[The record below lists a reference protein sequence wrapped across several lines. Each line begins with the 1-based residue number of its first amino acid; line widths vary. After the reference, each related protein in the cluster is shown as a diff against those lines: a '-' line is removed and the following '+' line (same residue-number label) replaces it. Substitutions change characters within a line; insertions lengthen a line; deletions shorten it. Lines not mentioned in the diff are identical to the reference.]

1 MSFKLQNRQRVDFN
15 NLIYKEIPKLLK
27 ESTKFVKNDY
37 KIEFFPYP
45 FNVSEPLTKDGT
57 IYQVIKVNCVITS
70 LKTDEK
76 VSFNLDLL
84 NLPILEELGFKI
96 RGNYIQVL
104 DSYNRKSGWSFSKST
119 NRDGTP
125 QVEATLLPIGDNVRS
140 LNIKYQNKG
149 IMVSK
154 KNKDKNDKYADIDI
168 CTFLK
173 AITGMNEIELIQM
186 FGFDNPFVLQ
196 AFNPDR
202 KKQTEIKKEN
212 FNNRN
217 DCIYMTA
224 YAFFGHKLVHE
235 DSVITDL
242 QAMLDRSLFNKNYFD
257 LGQGNLERLDNTQ
270 SFVNRAS
277 NKYLAQTITVNGKTY
292 ESGITLME
300 PLLKE
305 IDNSLIDTLKVEYN
319 NKIYTLKKFS
329 IFNFRVLGLKAAE
342 TITIGDVSFSKG
354 HTFTMD
360 DLQVLNDSDL
370 SCIEVIDT
378 NNNKIKVIRRTDAS
392 KLYVEDLYTAISILF
407 DNINGFDT
415 FGSDYELTNRVVV
428 PFDKKVCE
436 ILTSHLKMICNTLEN
451 SLSAASSSNTA
462 LPEFFNDFSLD
473 KAKDSRNVYDLNR
486 FISSITKTDTGTG
499 QMADTTNI
507 MASLERANK
516 VTANISAQSITDALV
531 SVQDLQ
537 NGRLDPIDS
546 PESSKIGIVHHRT
559 ILTKDDDDGNLLV
572 PFLPV
577 RDGEVVSDKPV
588 YLTAV
593 EEKDQYVA
601 EWCETFKNE
610 DGSKKQRVL
619 AKYCGNVL
627 TVDTHLVTYKEYSPL
642 ASMSPARSCI
652 PFQNHSNGKRLLMC
666 CNHQKQA
673 VPTFGACRA
682 RVGTGCE
689 SILDTGNYTAK
700 NLLQDFYD
708 CNVQMFP
715 EMKNHEDAIL
725 NSNLKLLSVETS
737 RETKTL
743 VLKVVAMESLKEKFP
758 QTTKL
763 VVPFAQKTTEKNM
776 FSYRINAVPNNVYK
790 PNDVVAYA
798 LGYSLDKKPT
808 EVFADYGGFK
818 VDKDTF
824 NSGLAMGMDL
834 TIAFKTYESS
844 TIDDAVTISNEIVMD
859 DTLSSIYMV
868 DIKHELHSDEERE
881 EVFGKLSTSD
891 NKNNFSYIKEDGLPE
906 KGTILRN
913 GDVAMTVIIKKSNSS
928 YKQKEITLTGYTE
941 GQVIDSY
948 IYEKDGS
955 KIGKV
960 ILATRATAEEGD
972 KMSGRCGNKGVIAKI
987 KPAEEMPYDPVTGR
1001 TVQVV
1006 LNPLGVPSRMNI
1018 SQLLDLVVGE
1028 AMRKKDH
1035 RIVISPF
1042 YKDDLKIVNDL
1053 AKECDVHPKYLC
1065 DGRTG
1070 KMFKRPINIGTLHM
1084 FKLVHMVNKKA
1095 HSIGSHVKVDPIFGQ
1110 PRHGQKNEGGQ
1121 SFEEMCCWCVSGVGA
1136 TKVLQDMYTVQ
1147 SDDLASK
1154 KLLAGEIRDDPS
1166 DIHIDGTNNSDFIMQ
1181 AFIRSMGCELT
1192 TVENGYEFSPLTD
1205 EMIRSLSSIPVDHVD
1220 NLHSTVIFGDAS
1232 RPEMGIRN
1240 RSKWGY
1246 IDLKCEII
1254 HPTWIVKGSLD
1265 KLILCRYKR
1274 EINIDSEKAP
1284 EEMPLG
1290 KISKDRL
1297 AAIIRSEVLVK
1308 LPEDG
1313 TRLPFVVLIDS
1324 KILGTLTEKER
1335 EQYRTGMSALVE
1347 IFKRIDVRATRDYY
1361 QRLIDKKVDNG
1372 EEADS
1377 GVIESLHYCD
1387 TFLASHSDSG
1397 ETSLAEYVISAFPVM
1412 PQSFRPIM
1420 KNLNVNGVPD
1430 FDWHYKQILNAVSDV
1445 KNKNKSQDSLLNLYR
1460 TISIFIGYE
1469 KVDRLEYQTVLLW
1482 FYGHNSTNK
1491 NHGKIREAV
1500 QKKRTICSGRSVII
1514 PMQNV
1519 QMKPTEMGVPLS
1531 MVVKMWGDRII
1542 SYIGQ
1547 HTSVDG
1553 IFKGASAQKFLDVL
1567 AAKNKTKFLSM
1578 YWEHYAKYF
1587 DIEEDRVITQF
1598 MDWITE
1604 FIEGDD
1610 SLGLDQQVVLAGRQP
1625 SLHRFSVR
1633 AFYVKIVQ
1641 SKAIQIHPLSCKGY
1655 NADFDGDTMWLV
1667 ALITEEAK
1675 KEAIEKMSPEHNFI
1689 NPKNSTII
1697 LEHSQDEVLGCYCAT
1712 MLKDNADNIGEIYED
1727 TKDFVNDLFYYSDL
1741 AQLQTDVENSVIET
1755 YNFVCY
1761 TDLATGRHYLSTAGR
1776 ILFNSL
1782 IPYGFTDKKF
1792 TNPLAFPGVDCSK
1805 YYDLAYD
1812 GLLASGSGRGPIKY
1826 CSISQICKDLFK
1838 EMGEPCIYIYQKIL
1852 EFGFFYSDL
1861 FGITLS
1867 IEDLDLKTKKKELIG
1882 KADKIKALIE
1892 KDYQKGLISAED
1904 KKDAVV
1910 KLYKETNNK
1919 IKEDLISSIPRNNNF
1934 FIIFDSGAR
1943 GNASQLMQTSGA
1955 IGILQKTATEDLE
1968 TSLTSNYT
1976 EGISSFDMHLST
1988 YSSRTGVA
1996 TTQNE
2001 TATAGHATRHAVY
2014 EAAGLEIVEYDCGKK
2029 DWWYDIEWANHR
2041 PELDKFIPTREWFN
2055 KHLLG
2060 KVTVD
2065 KETFEIFDSTLAKSD
2080 GERGIITEDSYDK
2093 LANGF
2098 HHIAVQALDELFDD
2112 DDDDDNDGTEFFGGV
2127 ALAQGISTWDVALEG
2142 KGLFTPIGMK
2152 IVGNIKEYKKL
2163 AKTSK
2168 DGGKD
2173 YYVNDRC
2180 VTVIKEKH
2188 IKELKTENGIFTFRY
2203 KMAKLSRNLL
2213 VNREGRNL
2221 PFLELHSEVFP
2232 SGHLMAV
2239 NLITE
2244 KTLDW
2249 VEENGKD
2256 TIEARIMLD
2265 CESEHGICS
2274 RCYGLGFSDAKFQE
2288 IGANVGIEAAQSI
2301 GEPAAQLTMS
2311 LVNSGGVAGESVA
2324 NGVEIVGAMLQGNLP
2339 GSILVPEIANMDG
2352 YINIIRY
2359 DDTVGIRIEP
2369 EDSETS
2375 KVCKQC
2381 MEDNQMLDCPY
2392 GRASKVACLVTN
2404 KQRATSLRVGN
2415 GQYVHAGDQ
2424 LTNGFLQ
2431 PSGEQINAR
2440 FVHPNLITSEHIP
2453 DLAKLLRTKQIIW
2466 LDCYFYTFKENN
2478 IFINPRHFEIFAR
2491 LQLFK
2496 VTVLDSNSKSLA
2508 KNNDG
2513 NNEINYL
2520 QGGRYDYSE
2529 IAKNSNKPKK
2539 FAIRTSTIDEVVTD
2553 NSGLLTALSFE
2564 DVPKLLSQFANEKRK
2579 VDIRYN
2585 NAIIGGLNIGADLEH
2600 LKTQPKMLHKPAVIQ
2615 KFKVELPDKN
2625 NSLVETF
2632 YNADTETEA
2641 LNDLDLSQ
2649 ALDDLLSMDSLGS
2662 VASDGFSSELN
2673 VDNEN
2678 DDDNTGVNESEAS
2691 STSLDAMSTF
2701 NFDFDDEED
2710 DDEVEFTGKI
2720 DNDFTKSNTML
2731 GGMDLFS
2738 QITKEPVDSNHSIET
2753 GTEINTN
2760 QEITPDLTGYF
2771 AEEKVVDS
2779 DFDDEDGEDYEINE
2793 SDLEEYIK
2801 GNDVDATPV
2810 SNSED
2815 EDVDVDVTNVDA
2827 TDVDDEDVDTAT
2839 SNISEE
2845 NHTTMK
2851 LF

>member
-1 MSFKLQNRQRVDFN
+1 MSFKLQNRQRTAFN
-15 NLIYKEIPKLLK
+15 NLIYKEIPALLK
-27 ESTKFVKNDY
+27 KSTKFVKDDY

-45 FNVSEPLTKDGT
+45 FNASEPLTKDGT
-57 IYQVIKVNCVITS
+57 VYQVVKVNCVVTA
-70 LKTDEK
+70 LKTGEK
-76 VSFNLDLL
+76 ISFNLDLL
-84 NLPILEELGFKI
+84 NLPILEDLGFKI

-119 NRDGTP
+119 TRDGT
-125 QVEATLLPIGDNVRS
+125 QQFEATLLPIGDSVRS
-140 LNIKYQNKG
+140 LNIKYLNKG

-154 KNKDKNDKYADIDI
+154 KNKDKGDKYADIDV

-173 AITGMNEIELIQM
+173 AITGMNEMELIQM

-202 KKQTEIKKEN
+202 KKQTEIKHEN

-224 YAFFGHKLVHE
+224 YAFFGSKQVSE
-235 DSVITDL
+235 NSVITDL
-242 QAMLDRSLFNKNYFD
+242 QDKIDRQLFTKSYFD
-257 LGQGNLERLDNTQ
+257 LGQGNLERLNNTQ

-277 NKYLAQTITVNGKTY
+277 NKYLAQTITVGVKTY
-292 ESGITLME
+292 EAGITLTE

-305 IDNSLIDTLKVEYN
+305 IDNSLIDTLKVEYCG
-319 NKIYTLKKFS
+319 KVYTLKKFS
-329 IFNFRVLGLKAAE
+329 IFNFRVLGLRAAE
-342 TITIGDVSFSKG
+342 VITVDEVSFSKG
-354 HTFTMD
+354 HVFTME

-370 SCIEVIDT
+370 TCIEVLD
-378 NNNKIKVIRRTDAS
+378 NNNNRIKVVRRTDAS

-428 PFDKKVCE
+428 PYDKKVCD
-436 ILTSHLKMICNTLEN
+436 IISSHLRMIYNTLEN
-451 SLSAASSSNTA
+451 SLSAASNSNTL
-462 LPEFFNDFSLD
+462 LPEFFDNFSIE
-473 KAKDSRNVYDLNR
+473 KVKDGRNVYDLNK
-486 FISSITKTDTGTG
+486 FISSITKTDSGTG
-499 QMADTTNI
+499 QMADMTNI
-507 MASLERANK
+507 MSSLEKANK
-516 VTANISAQSITDALV
+516 VTANISSQSITDALV

-559 ILTKDDDDGNLLV
+559 ILTKNDDDGNLLV
-572 PFLPV
+572 PFIPV
-577 RDGEVVSDKPV
+577 KDGEVVSDKPV

-593 EEKDQYVA
+593 EEKDQYIA
-601 EWCETFKNE
+601 EWCETFKNG

-619 AKYCGNVL
+619 ARYCGNVL

-642 ASMSPARSCI
+642 ATMSPARSCI
-652 PFQNHSNGKRLLMC
+652 PFQNHSNGKRLLMS
-666 CNHQKQA
+666 CNHHKQA

-700 NLLQDFYD
+700 DLLEDFYD
-708 CNVQMFP
+708 CNSQMFP
-715 EMKNHEDAIL
+715 EIKNHKEEIL
-725 NSNLKLLSVETS
+725 NSDLKLLSIDVG
-737 RETKTL
+737 RGTKTL
-743 VLKVVAMESLKEKFP
+743 LLKVMAMEKLGDKFP

-763 VVPFAQKTTEKNM
+763 LVPFAQKTTEKNM

-790 PNDVVAYA
+790 SSDVVAYA
-798 LGYSLDKKPT
+798 LGYSLDQKET

-818 VDKDTF
+818 VEKDTF

-868 DIKHELHSDEERE
+868 DIKHELHSDDERE
-881 EVFGKLSTSD
+881 EVFGKLSSSD
-891 NKNNFSYIKEDGLPE
+891 VRNNYPYIKEDGMPE

-913 GDVAMTVIIKKSNSS
+913 GDVVMTVIIKKGLGSH
-928 YKQKEITLTGYTE
+928 KQKEITLTGYTE
-941 GQVIDSY
+941 GQVVDAF
-948 IYEKDGS
+948 IYEKDGA

-972 KMSGRCGNKGVIAKI
+972 KMSGRHGNKGVIAKI

-1018 SQLLDLVVGE
+1018 SQLLELVVGE

-1053 AKECDVHPKYLC
+1053 AQECDVHPKYLC

-1070 KMFKRPINIGTLHM
+1070 KMFKRPINLGTLHM

-1095 HSIGSHVKVDPIFGQ
+1095 HSIGSNVKVDPIFGQ
-1110 PRHGQKNEGGQ
+1110 PRHGQKNDGGQ

-1154 KLLAGEIRDDPS
+1154 KRLLLEVRDDPS
-1166 DIHIDGTNNSDFIMQ
+1166 NVKIEGTNNSDFIMQ

-1192 TVENGYEFSPLTD
+1192 TTEHGYEFSPLTD
-1205 EMIRSLSSIPVDHVD
+1205 DMIRSLSSIPVDHPD
-1220 NLHSTVIFGDAS
+1220 NLHSSAIFGDSS
-1232 RPEMGIRN
+1232 RPEMSVRN

-1246 IDLKCEII
+1246 IDLHCEVI

-1265 KLILCRYKR
+1265 KLILCRYKK
-1274 EINIDSEKAP
+1274 EADIDSERAP

-1290 KISKDRL
+1290 KISRERFSNLIK
-1297 AAIIRSEVLVK
+1297 SEVLAK
-1308 LPEDG
+1308 LPDDNS
-1313 TRLPFVVLIDS
+1313 RLPYVVLIDP
-1324 KILGTLTEKER
+1324 KILGTLSESER
-1335 EQYRTGMSALVE
+1335 EQYKTGMSALVE
-1347 IFKRIDVRATRDYY
+1347 IFKRIDVNYTRNYY
-1361 QRLIDKKVDNG
+1361 QSLIDKKEAAG
-1372 EEADS
+1372 EESDE
-1377 GVIESLHYCD
+1377 GVIENLHLCD
-1387 TFLASHSDSG
+1387 TFLASQGDEGDS
-1397 ETSLAEYVISAFPVM
+1397 SLAEYVISAFPVM
-1412 PQSFRPIM
+1412 PQSFRPII
-1420 KNLNVNGVPD
+1420 KSLNLNGIPD
-1430 FDWHYKQILNAVSDV
+1430 FDWHYKQILNAVTDV
-1445 KNKNKSQDSLLNLYR
+1445 KNKNKSQDSLLTLYR
-1460 TISIFIGYE
+1460 AISVFIGFE
-1469 KVDRLEYQTVLLW
+1469 KVKDLEYQTILLW
-1482 FYGHNSTNK
+1482 FYGHNSVNK

-1531 MVVKMWGDRII
+1531 MVVKMWGERLI

-1547 HTSVDG
+1547 HTCEENT
-1553 IFKGASAQKFLDVL
+1553 FKGILAQKFLNVL
-1567 AAKNKTKFLSM
+1567 AAKNKTKFLEM
-1578 YWEHYAKYF
+1578 YKQYYAKYF
-1587 DIEEDRVITQF
+1587 EIDEDRIITQF

-1604 FIEGDD
+1604 FIEGDA

-1667 ALITEEAK
+1667 ALLTEEAK

-1761 TDLATGRHYLSTAGR
+1761 SDLATGRHYLSTAGR

-1792 TNPLAFPGVDCSK
+1792 TNPLGLPGIDVEK
-1805 YYDLAYD
+1805 YCDLTYD

-1826 CSISQICKDLFK
+1826 CSISQICKDLFS

-1867 IEDLDLKTKKKELIG
+1867 IEDLDLETRKKELIG
-1882 KADKIKALIE
+1882 EADKIKALIE

-1910 KLYKETNNK
+1910 KLYKNTNNK

-2041 PELDKFIPTREWFN
+2041 PELDRFIPSKEWFD

-2060 KVTVD
+2060 KLTVD
-2065 KETFEIFDSTLAKSD
+2065 KETYEVFDGTLAKSD
-2080 GERGIITEDSYDK
+2080 GEHGIITEDSYDK
-2093 LANGF
+2093 LKEGF
-2098 HHIAVQALDELFDD
+2098 HHVSVRGFNEFFDEDDFDEDD
-2112 DDDDDNDGTEFFGGV
+2112 DTEFFEGV
-2127 ALAQGISTWDVALEG
+2127 ALAQKISTWDVALEG
-2142 KGLFTPIGMK
+2142 KGLFTPVGMK
-2152 IVGNIKEYKKL
+2152 ILNNEDNLKEFKKL
-2163 AKTSK
+2163 AKVKKTVDDLEGSFSQE
-2168 DGGKD
+2168 
-2173 YYVNDRC
+2173 YIVSDRC
-2180 VTVIKEKH
+2180 ITVIKEKH
-2188 IKELKTENGIFTFRY
+2188 LKEIKTTEGTFTFRY

-2213 VNREGRNL
+2213 VGREGRNL
-2221 PFLELHSEVFP
+2221 PFLELHSEVFK
-2232 SGHLMAV
+2232 SGHIMAV
-2239 NLITE
+2239 NLITD

-2249 VEENGKD
+2249 VEEKGLD

-2274 RCYGLGFSDAKFQE
+2274 RCYGLGFSDAKLQE

-2339 GSILVPEIANMDG
+2339 GSILAPEIANMDG

-2369 EDSETS
+2369 EDCETG

-2381 MEDNQMLDCPY
+2381 MEENSMLECPY
-2392 GRASKVACLVTN
+2392 GKVSKVSCLVAN

-2415 GQYVHAGDQ
+2415 GQYVQAGDQ

-2440 FVHPNLITSEHIP
+2440 FVHPDLITSEHIP

-2496 VTVLDSNSKSLA
+2496 VTVLDSNHNALA
-2508 KNNDG
+2508 KTDDG
-2513 NNEINYL
+2513 SINFL
-2520 QGGRYDYSE
+2520 QGGRYDYSV
-2529 IAKNSNKPKK
+2529 IAKSPNKPKK
-2539 FAIRTSTIDEVVTD
+2539 FAIRTSTIEEVVTD

-2564 DVPKLLSQFANEKRK
+2564 DVPKLLAQFANEKRK
-2579 VDIRYN
+2579 VDVRYN
-2585 NAIIGGLNIGADLEH
+2585 NAIIGGLNVGANLEH

-2615 KFKVELPDKN
+2615 KFNQEKPKPNGPLI
-2625 NSLVETF
+2625 ETF
-2632 YNADTETEA
+2632 YTAGSESSSLDQ
-2641 LNDLDLSQ
+2641 LDLTG
-2649 ALDDLLSMDSLGS
+2649 ALDDLMSLGSLGS
-2662 VASDGFSSELN
+2662 VASDGGDSLN
-2673 VDNEN
+2673 LGDSL
-2678 DDDNTGVNESEAS
+2678 G
-2691 STSLDAMSTF
+2691 SLDLGENLDALAPETTEGTNLDGMNSF
-2701 NFDFDDEED
+2701 GLDFDDD
-2710 DDEVEFTGKI
+2710 DDDDDSISNDFNLEKEGIKVGGMDFFNQGLTQSAEESAPLTPSAPSTEESKESTPSTEESNRSDI
-2720 DNDFTKSNTML
+2720 NPDFTK
-2731 GGMDLFS
+2731 F
-2738 QITKEPVDSNHSIET
+2738 
-2753 GTEINTN
+2753 
-2760 QEITPDLTGYF
+2760 F
-2771 AEEKVVDS
+2771 AEEKPIP
-2779 DFDDEDGEDYEINE
+2779 DFPTEDDGEEYEINYNDDDSDDNPATEEVEEEVEEE
-2793 SDLEEYIK
+2793 SDDKEGSK
-2801 GNDVDATPV
+2801 GNK
-2810 SNSED
+2810 
-2815 EDVDVDVTNVDA
+2815 
-2827 TDVDDEDVDTAT
+2827 
-2839 SNISEE
+2839 
-2845 NHTTMK
+2845 TMS

>member
-1 MSFKLQNRQRVDFN
+1 MKR
-15 NLIYKEIPKLLK
+15 
-27 ESTKFVKNDY
+27 
-37 KIEFFPYP
+37 
-45 FNVSEPLTKDGT
+45 T
-57 IYQVIKVNCVITS
+57 IR
-70 LKTDEK
+70 K
-76 VSFNLDLL
+76 VSF
-84 NLPILEELGFKI
+84 
-96 RGNYIQVL
+96 
-104 DSYNRKSGWSFSKST
+104 
-119 NRDGTP
+119 P
-125 QVEATLLPIGDNVRS
+125 Q
-140 LNIKYQNKG
+140 K
-149 IMVSK
+149 
-154 KNKDKNDKYADIDI
+154 
-168 CTFLK
+168 
-173 AITGMNEIELIQM
+173 
-186 FGFDNPFVLQ
+186 
-196 AFNPDR
+196 
-202 KKQTEIKKEN
+202 
-212 FNNRN
+212 
-217 DCIYMTA
+217 
-224 YAFFGHKLVHE
+224 
-235 DSVITDL
+235 
-242 QAMLDRSLFNKNYFD
+242 
-257 LGQGNLERLDNTQ
+257 
-270 SFVNRAS
+270 
-277 NKYLAQTITVNGKTY
+277 
-292 ESGITLME
+292 
-300 PLLKE
+300 
-305 IDNSLIDTLKVEYN
+305 
-319 NKIYTLKKFS
+319 
-329 IFNFRVLGLKAAE
+329 
-342 TITIGDVSFSKG
+342 
-354 HTFTMD
+354 
-360 DLQVLNDSDL
+360 
-370 SCIEVIDT
+370 
-378 NNNKIKVIRRTDAS
+378 
-392 KLYVEDLYTAISILF
+392 
-407 DNINGFDT
+407 
-415 FGSDYELTNRVVV
+415 
-428 PFDKKVCE
+428 
-436 ILTSHLKMICNTLEN
+436 
-451 SLSAASSSNTA
+451 
-462 LPEFFNDFSLD
+462 
-473 KAKDSRNVYDLNR
+473 
-486 FISSITKTDTGTG
+486 
-499 QMADTTNI
+499 
-507 MASLERANK
+507 
-516 VTANISAQSITDALV
+516 
-531 SVQDLQ
+531 
-537 NGRLDPIDS
+537 
-546 PESSKIGIVHHRT
+546 
-559 ILTKDDDDGNLLV
+559 
-572 PFLPV
+572 
-577 RDGEVVSDKPV
+577 
-588 YLTAV
+588 
-593 EEKDQYVA
+593 
-601 EWCETFKNE
+601 
-610 DGSKKQRVL
+610 
-619 AKYCGNVL
+619 
-627 TVDTHLVTYKEYSPL
+627 
-642 ASMSPARSCI
+642 
-652 PFQNHSNGKRLLMC
+652 
-666 CNHQKQA
+666 
-673 VPTFGACRA
+673 
-682 RVGTGCE
+682 
-689 SILDTGNYTAK
+689 
-700 NLLQDFYD
+700 
-708 CNVQMFP
+708 
-715 EMKNHEDAIL
+715 
-725 NSNLKLLSVETS
+725 
-737 RETKTL
+737 
-743 VLKVVAMESLKEKFP
+743 
-758 QTTKL
+758 
-763 VVPFAQKTTEKNM
+763 
-776 FSYRINAVPNNVYK
+776 
-790 PNDVVAYA
+790 
-798 LGYSLDKKPT
+798 
-808 EVFADYGGFK
+808 
-818 VDKDTF
+818 
-824 NSGLAMGMDL
+824 
-834 TIAFKTYESS
+834 
-844 TIDDAVTISNEIVMD
+844 
-859 DTLSSIYMV
+859 
-868 DIKHELHSDEERE
+868 
-881 EVFGKLSTSD
+881 
-891 NKNNFSYIKEDGLPE
+891 
-906 KGTILRN
+906 
-913 GDVAMTVIIKKSNSS
+913 
-928 YKQKEITLTGYTE
+928 
-941 GQVIDSY
+941 
-948 IYEKDGS
+948 
-955 KIGKV
+955 
-960 ILATRATAEEGD
+960 
-972 KMSGRCGNKGVIAKI
+972 
-987 KPAEEMPYDPVTGR
+987 
-1001 TVQVV
+1001 
-1006 LNPLGVPSRMNI
+1006 
-1018 SQLLDLVVGE
+1018 
-1028 AMRKKDH
+1028 
-1035 RIVISPF
+1035 
-1042 YKDDLKIVNDL
+1042 
-1053 AKECDVHPKYLC
+1053 
-1065 DGRTG
+1065 
-1070 KMFKRPINIGTLHM
+1070 
-1084 FKLVHMVNKKA
+1084 
-1095 HSIGSHVKVDPIFGQ
+1095 
-1110 PRHGQKNEGGQ
+1110 
-1121 SFEEMCCWCVSGVGA
+1121 
-1136 TKVLQDMYTVQ
+1136 
-1147 SDDLASK
+1147 
-1154 KLLAGEIRDDPS
+1154 
-1166 DIHIDGTNNSDFIMQ
+1166 
-1181 AFIRSMGCELT
+1181 
-1192 TVENGYEFSPLTD
+1192 
-1205 EMIRSLSSIPVDHVD
+1205 
-1220 NLHSTVIFGDAS
+1220 
-1232 RPEMGIRN
+1232 
-1240 RSKWGY
+1240 
-1246 IDLKCEII
+1246 
-1254 HPTWIVKGSLD
+1254 
-1265 KLILCRYKR
+1265 
-1274 EINIDSEKAP
+1274 
-1284 EEMPLG
+1284 
-1290 KISKDRL
+1290 
-1297 AAIIRSEVLVK
+1297 
-1308 LPEDG
+1308 
-1313 TRLPFVVLIDS
+1313 
-1324 KILGTLTEKER
+1324 
-1335 EQYRTGMSALVE
+1335 
-1347 IFKRIDVRATRDYY
+1347 
-1361 QRLIDKKVDNG
+1361 
-1372 EEADS
+1372 
-1377 GVIESLHYCD
+1377 
-1387 TFLASHSDSG
+1387 
-1397 ETSLAEYVISAFPVM
+1397 
-1412 PQSFRPIM
+1412 
-1420 KNLNVNGVPD
+1420 
-1430 FDWHYKQILNAVSDV
+1430 
-1445 KNKNKSQDSLLNLYR
+1445 
-1460 TISIFIGYE
+1460 
-1469 KVDRLEYQTVLLW
+1469 
-1482 FYGHNSTNK
+1482 
-1491 NHGKIREAV
+1491 
-1500 QKKRTICSGRSVII
+1500 
-1514 PMQNV
+1514 
-1519 QMKPTEMGVPLS
+1519 
-1531 MVVKMWGDRII
+1531 
-1542 SYIGQ
+1542 
-1547 HTSVDG
+1547 
-1553 IFKGASAQKFLDVL
+1553 
-1567 AAKNKTKFLSM
+1567 
-1578 YWEHYAKYF
+1578 
-1587 DIEEDRVITQF
+1587 
-1598 MDWITE
+1598 
-1604 FIEGDD
+1604 
-1610 SLGLDQQVVLAGRQP
+1610 
-1625 SLHRFSVR
+1625 
-1633 AFYVKIVQ
+1633 
-1641 SKAIQIHPLSCKGY
+1641 
-1655 NADFDGDTMWLV
+1655 
-1667 ALITEEAK
+1667 
-1675 KEAIEKMSPEHNFI
+1675 
-1689 NPKNSTII
+1689 
-1697 LEHSQDEVLGCYCAT
+1697 
-1712 MLKDNADNIGEIYED
+1712 
-1727 TKDFVNDLFYYSDL
+1727 
-1741 AQLQTDVENSVIET
+1741 
-1755 YNFVCY
+1755 
-1761 TDLATGRHYLSTAGR
+1761 
-1776 ILFNSL
+1776 
-1782 IPYGFTDKKF
+1782 
-1792 TNPLAFPGVDCSK
+1792 
-1805 YYDLAYD
+1805 
-1812 GLLASGSGRGPIKY
+1812 
-1826 CSISQICKDLFK
+1826 
-1838 EMGEPCIYIYQKIL
+1838 
-1852 EFGFFYSDL
+1852 
-1861 FGITLS
+1861 
-1867 IEDLDLKTKKKELIG
+1867 
-1882 KADKIKALIE
+1882 
-1892 KDYQKGLISAED
+1892 D

-2152 IVGNIKEYKKL
+2152 IIGNIKEYKKL

-2339 GSILVPEIANMDG
+2339 GSILAPEIANMDG

-2632 YNADTETEA
+2632 YNAATETEA

-2678 DDDNTGVNESEAS
+2678 DDDNTGVNESEAN
-2691 STSLDAMSTF
+2691 STSLDAMYTF

-2738 QITKEPVDSNHSIET
+2738 QVRKESVDSNHSIET

-2815 EDVDVDVTNVDA
+2815 VDVDVTDVDV
-2827 TDVDDEDVDTAT
+2827 TDVDADTTAVDNEDIDAAT
-2839 SNISEE
+2839 SNTSEE